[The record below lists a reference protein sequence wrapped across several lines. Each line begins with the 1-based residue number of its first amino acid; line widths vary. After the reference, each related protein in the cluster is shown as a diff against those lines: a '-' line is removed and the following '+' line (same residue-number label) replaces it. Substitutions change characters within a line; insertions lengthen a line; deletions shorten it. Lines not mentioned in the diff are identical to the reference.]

1 MKKKRRAG
9 DFLSGAALEAL
20 TRRAVC
26 SNLCGHFPMD
36 QYRGRAPRDLKKR
49 SGDCPLSRLQLFL

>member
-20 TRRAVC
+20 TRRGVC
-26 SNLCGHFPMD
+26 SNLC
-36 QYRGRAPRDLKKR
+36 
-49 SGDCPLSRLQLFL
+49 